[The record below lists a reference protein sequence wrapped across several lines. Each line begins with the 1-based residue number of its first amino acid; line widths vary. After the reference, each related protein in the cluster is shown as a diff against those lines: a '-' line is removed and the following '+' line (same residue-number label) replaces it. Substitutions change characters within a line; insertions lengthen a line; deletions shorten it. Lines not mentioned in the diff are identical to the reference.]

1 MAETEAAM
9 NAGTGYTMGH
19 IALHYPEK
27 DDGPVAARLL
37 EIIGLRQ
44 TQVLPLADGSNF
56 YRFVVDDRHHDRG
69 DGIIYLSQ
77 VPPAQKALHA
87 AIREALAVNTDAEHA
102 AVRDM
107 REAMKA
113 DPEYSFH
120 VGLLTHSL
128 EELEG
133 LVSTLRDLAAN
144 DPALKGRLNIVIN
157 RPLPGDAEV
166 DARLDASPVFGG
178 VTRHAYGRNGVQ
190 VFIETDL
197 LVSGPLGDNMVL
209 EIDYVFPNAASHI
222 LSVVDLG

>member
-87 AIREALAVNTDAEHA
+87 AIREALAVDTDAEHA

-144 DPALKGRLNIVIN
+144 DPALK
-157 RPLPGDAEV
+157 
-166 DARLDASPVFGG
+166 
-178 VTRHAYGRNGVQ
+178 
-190 VFIETDL
+190 
-197 LVSGPLGDNMVL
+197 
-209 EIDYVFPNAASHI
+209 
-222 LSVVDLG
+222 